1 MVSFLAPLVA
11 DLRAVC
17 TVCNPSSGA
26 SGHLHHRVRYGHDQ
40 AVYLKPLD
48 LDPYYKRIHSA
59 GERRTDSKPRHH
71 DLHICTTT
79 EMRRPITTY

>member
-1 MVSFLAPLVA
+1 MVSFSAPLVA

-48 LDPYYKRIHSA
+48 LDPYYKGIDGA
-59 GERRTDSKPRHH
+59 GDGDGPTLNSVIMIFTCAP
-71 DLHICTTT
+71 
-79 EMRRPITTY
+79 